1 MDPLTAIAGIGLIG
15 SLASGL
21 ANLIPTKADIEAN
34 KRRKE
39 LQALE
44 KADALGLTDRQ
55 RMELQALG
63 MEPIQAGQRELR
75 ARAPEMIG
83 LQEIGAGGTLIRQE
97 AQQEGIKEATRQLG
111 STLAQLDREAA
122 AQQKAELE
130 NLKAQRQA
138 TQAFQKQAAIE
149 TAQDVI
155 VGASQVAAS
164 AQQAKMQGLLQNN
177 ERALRNAISADL
189 QSQKA
194 YIQDAATG
202 KQRFNPAFNQ
212 QLQAIGFRPDQI
224 AILETMP
231 QDYLIEYFL
240 REQFRMPSAT
250 IGFGPDRF
258 ASPVPFTNPTYGGQ

>member
-138 TQAFQKQAAIE
+138 TQAFQKQQAIE
-149 TAQDVI
+149 TVQDVV
-155 VGASQVAAS
+155 VGTSQVAAS
-164 AQQAKMQGLLQNN
+164 AQQAKMQGLLKEN
-177 ERALRNAISADL
+177 EQALRNAIAADL
-189 QSQKA
+189 QSEGA
-194 YIQDAATG
+194 YVQG
-202 KQRFNPAFNQ
+202 PGGQRVFNP
-212 QLQAIGFRPDQI
+212 LLTDSLTSLGFSKTQI
-224 AILETMP
+224 AMLEGMP
-231 QDYLIEYFL
+231 QEDLREYFL
-240 REQFRMPSAT
+240 RETFRLPSNT
-250 IGFGPDRF
+250 IGFGPGTFQGIR
-258 ASPVPFTNPTYGGQ
+258 